1 MKLNSKCMACQIR
14 KQEAKIRHFN
24 DEDRKKQYM
33 EAIRQR
39 FEHPKDDD
47 CVPSIST
54 ELKKFYCSFWG
65 VPMEDFTRI
74 NKEYDQLMLDLEAE
88 LRSTIRYSEDPLKA
102 ALIYAR
108 TGNYIDFAALPEVS
122 KETALSLIKSENK
135 DDLDEQEYRQFCQ
148 DMKKAE
154 NVVYITDNCGEIVLD
169 KIAIQILKKIFPN
182 IRITALVRG
191 LPAGNDATM
200 EDAEF
205 CGLTDVVPVLGNGND
220 VGGTW
225 LHGISTHARE
235 LLYNADVII
244 AKGQGNYETLHGCG
258 LNIYYLFLCKC
269 DWFQQLFHAKLLQ
282 GMFINEKRAPKAYHY
297 STLTK
302 LTRMVSRQL
311 KISTLKSKTKSS
323 SSSLDHPDVENLQHF
338 V

>member
-54 ELKKFYCSFWG
+54 ELKKFYYSFWG

-88 LRSTIRYSEDPLKA
+88 FRSTIRYSEDPLKA

-282 GMFINEKRAPKAYHY
+282 GMFINEKRAPKA
-297 STLTK
+297 TAF
-302 LTRMVSRQL
+302 
-311 KISTLKSKTKSS
+311 SS
-323 SSSLDHPDVENLQHF
+323 D
-338 V
+338 

>member
-258 LNIYYLFLCKC
+258 LNIYYLFFCKC

-282 GMFINEKRAPKAYHY
+282 GMFINEKRAPKA
-297 STLTK
+297 TAF
-302 LTRMVSRQL
+302 
-311 KISTLKSKTKSS
+311 SS
-323 SSSLDHPDVENLQHF
+323 D
-338 V
+338 

>member
-47 CVPSIST
+47 SVPSIST

-282 GMFINEKRAPKAYHY
+282 GMFINEKRAPKA
-297 STLTK
+297 TAF
-302 LTRMVSRQL
+302 
-311 KISTLKSKTKSS
+311 SS
-323 SSSLDHPDVENLQHF
+323 D
-338 V
+338 

>member
-54 ELKKFYCSFWG
+54 ELKKFYCSIWG

-282 GMFINEKRAPKAYHY
+282 GMFINEKRVPKA
-297 STLTK
+297 TAF
-302 LTRMVSRQL
+302 
-311 KISTLKSKTKSS
+311 SS
-323 SSSLDHPDVENLQHF
+323 D
-338 V
+338 

>member
-1 MKLNSKCMACQIR
+1 MKLNPNCKACQLR
-14 KQEAKIRHFN
+14 RQEEKIRHFD
-24 DEDRKKQYM
+24 DEDRKQQYM
-33 EAIRQR
+33 EAILRR
-39 FEHPKDDD
+39 FDTPKEGD
-47 CVPSIST
+47 CVPSISA

-65 VPMEDFTRI
+65 VHMEDFSKI
-74 NKEYDQLMLDLEAE
+74 NEEYDQLMIDLEE
-88 LRSTIRYSEDPLKA
+88 DLRSAIRYSQDPLKA

-108 TGNYIDFAALPEVS
+108 TGNYIDFAALPDVS
-122 KETALSLIKSENK
+122 KEKALSLIKSENK
-135 DDLDEQEYRQFCQ
+135 DDLDEQEYRHFCQ
-148 DMKKAE
+148 DMEKAD

-169 KIAIQILKKIFPN
+169 KIAIQILKKTFPN

-200 EDAEF
+200 EDADR

-235 LLYNADVII
+235 LIYDADVIL

-269 DWFQQLFHAKLLQ
+269 EWFQQLFHAKSLQ
-282 GMFINEKRAPKAYHY
+282 GMFVNERRSPKA
-297 STLTK
+297 TAF
-302 LTRMVSRQL
+302 
-311 KISTLKSKTKSS
+311 SS
-323 SSSLDHPDVENLQHF
+323 D
-338 V
+338 

>member
-258 LNIYYLFLCKC
+258 LNIYSLFLCKC

-282 GMFINEKRAPKAYHY
+282 GMFINEKRAPKA
-297 STLTK
+297 TAF
-302 LTRMVSRQL
+302 
-311 KISTLKSKTKSS
+311 SS
-323 SSSLDHPDVENLQHF
+323 D
-338 V
+338 

>member
-225 LHGISTHARE
+225 LHGITTHAGE

-282 GMFINEKRAPKAYHY
+282 GMFINEKRAPKA
-297 STLTK
+297 TAF
-302 LTRMVSRQL
+302 
-311 KISTLKSKTKSS
+311 SS
-323 SSSLDHPDVENLQHF
+323 D
-338 V
+338 

>member
-244 AKGQGNYETLHGCG
+244 AKGQGKYETMHGCG

-282 GMFINEKRAPKAYHY
+282 GMFINEKRAPKA
-297 STLTK
+297 TAF
-302 LTRMVSRQL
+302 
-311 KISTLKSKTKSS
+311 SS
-323 SSSLDHPDVENLQHF
+323 D
-338 V
+338 

>member
-135 DDLDEQEYRQFCQ
+135 DDLDKQEYRQFCQ

-282 GMFINEKRAPKAYHY
+282 GMFINEKRAPKA
-297 STLTK
+297 TAF
-302 LTRMVSRQL
+302 
-311 KISTLKSKTKSS
+311 SS
-323 SSSLDHPDVENLQHF
+323 D
-338 V
+338 

>member
-122 KETALSLIKSENK
+122 KKTALSLIKSENK

-282 GMFINEKRAPKAYHY
+282 GMFINEKRAPKA
-297 STLTK
+297 TAF
-302 LTRMVSRQL
+302 
-311 KISTLKSKTKSS
+311 SS
-323 SSSLDHPDVENLQHF
+323 D
-338 V
+338 

>member
-1 MKLNSKCMACQIR
+1 MACQIR

-108 TGNYIDFAALPEVS
+108 TGTYIDFAALPEVS
-122 KETALSLIKSENK
+122 KKTALSLIKSENK

-225 LHGISTHARE
+225 LHGISIHARE

-282 GMFINEKRAPKAYHY
+282 GMFINEKRAPKA
-297 STLTK
+297 TAF
-302 LTRMVSRQL
+302 
-311 KISTLKSKTKSS
+311 SS
-323 SSSLDHPDVENLQHF
+323 D
-338 V
+338 

>member
-169 KIAIQILKKIFPN
+169 KLAIQMLKKTFPN
-182 IRITALVRG
+182 IQITVIVRG
-191 LPAGNDATM
+191 LPAENDATM
-200 EDAEF
+200 EDARF
-205 CGLTDVVPVLGNGND
+205 CGLTDIVPVFGNGSD
-220 VGGTW
+220 VCGTW
-225 LHGISTHARE
+225 LHGISAQARE
-235 LLYNADVII
+235 LIYNADVIL
-244 AKGQGNYETLHGCG
+244 AKGQGNYETLHGCE

-269 DWFQQLFHAKLLQ
+269 DWFQQLFQATPLQ
-282 GMFINEKRAPKAYHY
+282 GMFVNERRSPKA
-297 STLTK
+297 TAF
-302 LTRMVSRQL
+302 
-311 KISTLKSKTKSS
+311 SS
-323 SSSLDHPDVENLQHF
+323 D
-338 V
+338 

>member
-102 ALIYAR
+102 ALIYAL

-282 GMFINEKRAPKAYHY
+282 GMFINEKRAPKA
-297 STLTK
+297 TAF
-302 LTRMVSRQL
+302 
-311 KISTLKSKTKSS
+311 SS
-323 SSSLDHPDVENLQHF
+323 D
-338 V
+338 

>member
-269 DWFQQLFHAKLLQ
+269 DWFKELFQAKSLQ
-282 GMFINEKRAPKAYHY
+282 GMFINEKRAPKA
-297 STLTK
+297 TAF
-302 LTRMVSRQL
+302 
-311 KISTLKSKTKSS
+311 SS
-323 SSSLDHPDVENLQHF
+323 D
-338 V
+338 

>member
-54 ELKKFYCSFWG
+54 ELKKFYYSFWG

-282 GMFINEKRAPKAYHY
+282 GMFINEKRAPKA
-297 STLTK
+297 TAF
-302 LTRMVSRQL
+302 
-311 KISTLKSKTKSS
+311 SS
-323 SSSLDHPDVENLQHF
+323 D
-338 V
+338 

>member
-102 ALIYAR
+102 ALIYAC

-135 DDLDEQEYRQFCQ
+135 DDLAEQEYRQFCQ

-282 GMFINEKRAPKAYHY
+282 GMFINEKRAPKA
-297 STLTK
+297 TAF
-302 LTRMVSRQL
+302 
-311 KISTLKSKTKSS
+311 SS
-323 SSSLDHPDVENLQHF
+323 D
-338 V
+338 

>member
-225 LHGISTHARE
+225 PHGISTHARE

-282 GMFINEKRAPKAYHY
+282 GMFINEKRAPKA
-297 STLTK
+297 TAF
-302 LTRMVSRQL
+302 
-311 KISTLKSKTKSS
+311 SS
-323 SSSLDHPDVENLQHF
+323 D
-338 V
+338 